1 MSSTTF
7 GSFLATCQGCHQRA
21 GDCHAFTLNGK
32 VIEIHLV
39 LSLSRDLH
47 MFLEYLPINLM
58 INEANLQA
66 LLAKQLEA
74 TTTGT
79 WQEGILDLLPGFL
92 DGGLSK

>member
-1 MSSTTF
+1 
-7 GSFLATCQGCHQRA
+7 
-21 GDCHAFTLNGK
+21 
-32 VIEIHLV
+32 
-39 LSLSRDLH
+39 